1 MAEQGG
7 AIMLH
12 RYINQF
18 LEYCQLAD
26 FSVRSI
32 QALTAR
38 LNEFEACRKAQR
50 IRCVKKIT
58 YRHLVNFVADYKAPS
73 IHVKKSRVWTLRQF
87 YHFLTLHRH
96 VPKNI
101 ALKLPYPKIEK
112 TVPQFLT
119 IDEYNRL
126 IRHFSRKTQDVLALR
141 NLIIIMLLGMLG
153 LRTSTLIALNIE
165 DIDVSCG
172 LMWIREKG
180 RRQRNMV
187 LPHSLCKIIHK
198 YLQLR
203 RLKKGPLLISKR
215 KKRISQRTLQDI
227 FRTAADRLGIE
238 KKLHARLFRHTAATH
253 LNRVAGIEITQQVLG
268 HSRRANTLKY
278 AHLNPD
284 QYAVYMKK
292 HPYMQADSAK
302 VALATTP
309 GKEAL

>member
-1 MAEQGG
+1 
-7 AIMLH
+7 MLH

-18 LEYCQLAD
+18 VEYCRLAD

-32 QALTAR
+32 QALDIR
-38 LNEFEACRKAQR
+38 LNEFKAFLKSQR
-50 IRCVKKIT
+50 IQSVKKIT
-58 YRHLVNFVADYKAPS
+58 YLRLVDFVADYKHPS
-73 IHVKKSRVWTLRQF
+73 IHVRKSRVWTLRQF

-119 IDEYNRL
+119 INEYNRL
-126 IRHFSRKTQDVLALR
+126 IRYFSNEAQDLLGLR
-141 NLIIIMLLGMLG
+141 NFVIILMLGILG
-153 LRTSTLIALNIE
+153 LRTSTLIAINIE
-165 DIDVSCG
+165 DIDLTCG
-172 LMWIREKG
+172 LIWIREKG
-180 RRQRNMV
+180 RRQRNLI

-203 RLKKGPLLISKR
+203 QRKKGPFLISKR

-227 FRTAADRLGIE
+227 FRTAADQNGID
-238 KKLHARLFRHTAATH
+238 KKLHARLFRHTAATD
-253 LNRVAGIEITQQVLG
+253 LNQVAGIEITQHVLG

-284 QYAVYMKK
+284 KYAVYMKQ
-292 HPYMQADSAK
+292 HPFMQ
-302 VALATTP
+302 
-309 GKEAL
+309 KEAL